1 MSPFRS
7 FLRGVMRPAR
17 AAVIAFACVAALQ
30 GCEPYPAY
38 TAAPPSKFDR
48 VWDAAYGAA
57 ADTGVQIQSA
67 DRGSG
72 VIRGIKDAVSV
83 TIHVRGQADG
93 SVVAEIKATG
103 PAPHDR
109 VVSQQLSQAYERR
122 MGR

>member
-1 MSPFRS
+1 MKPAKRFRHRLIGMGS
-7 FLRGVMRPAR
+7 AALLAF
-17 AAVIAFACVAALQ
+17 AAVTLQ
-30 GCEPYPAY
+30 GCVAYPVPA
-38 TAAPPSKFDR
+38 TPAPSKYDR

-72 VIRGIKDAVSV
+72 VIRGVKEQVTV
-83 TIHVRGQADG
+83 TIHVRAQPDG
-93 SVVAEIKATG
+93 GAVAEIKTTG